1 MDFLTDLALQ
11 NIVYPLIGVAVVAIL
26 AWVGSIYQK
35 LTGKQLE
42 ANDRAALQSA
52 LENGVRL
59 GLQFVLKRYTNI
71 DITRLTNEQKTD
83 VLSTAANYVQKSVP
97 DAVKNFELTTQRIQE
112 LAQPKLPV
120 LTPEEAAKLSST
132 GTVVSKDEA
141 LKNG

>member
-11 NIVYPLIGVAVVAIL
+11 NIVYPLIGVAIVAVL
-26 AWVGSIYQK
+26 GWLGSIYTK
-35 LTGKQLE
+35 WTGKQIE

-59 GLQFVLKRYTNI
+59 GLQFIIKRYTNI

-83 VLSTAANYVQKSVP
+83 VLSTAASYVQKSVP
-97 DAVKNFELTTQRIQE
+97 DAVKNFGLSTQRIQE

-120 LTPEEAAKLSST
+120 MTPEEAAKLSST